1 MTRLFDRL
9 WRTYYLSDIMMLHN
23 YTPTE
28 LKSYSVQAE
37 NKTTTNFWYAP
48 FEFFEI
54 SYLFLVACL
63 TCAKKI
69 NDKFALKHL
78 SFWGGGGGEGE
89 VNKRET
95 FCSFTENIFQ

>member
-9 WRTYYLSDIMMLHN
+9 WRTYYLSDMMMLHN

-78 SFWGGGGGEGE
+78 SFWGGGEGG